1 MGHVLAQGTVVEPA
15 ATGAVMD
22 WRESVARLLNRAIFF
37 SLMALIALTA
47 IPYGTVTPG
56 WEAIFECAVFALG
69 LLWVVEGLLGKS
81 WRVSGLPLLA
91 PLLGLVV
98 LAFFQTIP
106 LRGTGPISADPYET
120 ERFIYKMLA
129 LILAGELLLRYT
141 FSRRRLK
148 ILIHVVIAVAFLS
161 ALFGIARQALQQ
173 GEPGFLL
180 PNLPP
185 DMGYGQFI
193 NRSHFAFLMEM
204 ALGLVA
210 GLLVGGGVRRE
221 LTLSYVAAAAP
232 MWLALVLANSRGG
245 IFSMLCQALF
255 IVWLFSTMRVQ
266 PSAIRYRGRHGEPHS
281 RSAGSFILRSLV
293 GLGLVAFVAVG
304 VAWVGGD
311 PLVSRLNSET
321 TEAGSVTTTNRE
333 HAYRQD
339 IWRATWRLIKANPAT
354 GVGMGGYWAAIAQ
367 YHDASGSLIPQQ
379 AHNDYLELLASG
391 GPVAVAFGAWFVF
404 ILIRSIR
411 KRLVPDPFLRASCFG
426 ALAGLFAVAVH
437 SFVDFG
443 LHITVNA
450 LVFMALVVIAT
461 VNVRAEKPSLARD

>member
-1 MGHVLAQGTVVEPA
+1 MNRILAQGIIVEPEA
-15 ATGAVMD
+15 PGAVRD
-22 WRESVARLLNRAIFF
+22 RREDVARLLDGIIFF
-37 SLMALIALTA
+37 GLMALIALTA

-120 ERFIYKMLA
+120 QRFIYKMLA
-129 LILAGELLLRYT
+129 LILTGELLLRYT

-161 ALFGIARQALQQ
+161 ALFGIARQAVQQ

-180 PNLPP
+180 PNIPS

-210 GLLVGGGVRRE
+210 GLLIGGGVRRE
-221 LTLSYVAAAAP
+221 LALSYVAAAAP
-232 MWLALVLANSRGG
+232 IWLALVLANSRGG

-255 IVWLFSTMRVQ
+255 IAWLFSTMRVQ
-266 PSAIRYRGRHGEPHS
+266 QRATLHSGRTGEP
-281 RSAGSFILRSLV
+281 RARQFIVRSLI
-293 GLGLVAFVAVG
+293 GLCLVAFVALG

-321 TEAGSVTTTNRE
+321 ADVSPVTMTNRDN
-333 HAYRQD
+333 AYRQD
-339 IWRATWRLIKANPAT
+339 IWRATWRLIKANPVM

-367 YHDASGSLIPQQ
+367 YHDASGSLTPQQ

-404 ILIRSIR
+404 ALIKRIR
-411 KRLVPDPFLRASCFG
+411 KRLVPDSFLRASCFG
-426 ALAGLFAVAVH
+426 ALAGLFTVAIH
-437 SFVDFG
+437 SSVDFG
-443 LHITVNA
+443 LHVTVNA
-450 LVFMALVVIAT
+450 LVFIALVVIAT
-461 VNVRAEKPSLARD
+461 VNVRTEKPSFARV